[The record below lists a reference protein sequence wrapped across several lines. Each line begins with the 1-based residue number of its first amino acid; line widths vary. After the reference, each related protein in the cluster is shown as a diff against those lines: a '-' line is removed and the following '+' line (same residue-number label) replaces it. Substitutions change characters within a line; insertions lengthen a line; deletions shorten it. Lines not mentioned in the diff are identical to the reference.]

1 MILQLIVGINFT
13 LISEG
18 YNYNGFY
25 GSYNLQ
31 PYDLINGGY
40 SNQKRSYK
48 SQLNVLYPNGLR
60 TNIFKNG
67 IKA

>member
-1 MILQLIVGINFT
+1 MV
-13 LISEG
+13 
-18 YNYNGFY
+18 FY

-31 PYDLINGGY
+31 QYDLINVGH

>member
-1 MILQLIVGINFT
+1 MVFH
-13 LISEG
+13 
-18 YNYNGFY
+18 

-31 PYDLINGGY
+31 PYDLINGGH
-40 SNQKRSYK
+40 SNQKRYYK
-48 SQLNVLYPNGLR
+48 LKLNVLYPNGLI